1 MQGNSQINL
10 VIVADSKAHG
20 LLAGTTSKECE
31 EEHSQEEICDVEL
44 QEEAIILNQLKKNS
58 HFRCIVIDTE
68 AVDSGAPSAGRAF
81 ASAAGAEYIQNS
93 LITRNSIKKV
103 WSSFLPHI
111 YPYLEIFN

>member
-1 MQGNSQINL
+1 MKQLSMQEHSQINL

-31 EEHSQEEICDVEL
+31 EEHSQEEVCDVEL

-68 AVDSGAPSAGRAF
+68 AAESGAYSAGRAF

-103 WSSFLPHI
+103 
-111 YPYLEIFN
+111 